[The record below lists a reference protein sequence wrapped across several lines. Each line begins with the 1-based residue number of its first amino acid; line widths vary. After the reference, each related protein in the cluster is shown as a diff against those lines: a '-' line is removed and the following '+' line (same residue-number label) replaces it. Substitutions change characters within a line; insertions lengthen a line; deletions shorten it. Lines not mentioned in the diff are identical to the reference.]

1 MFSQNAKAG
10 FLHPLHLNFRH
21 IRRPLMKEIHELN
34 IPEDLL
40 FAEDHEWARPENE
53 KVRVGI
59 SDYAQDQLGDVV
71 YVELPEVGEVF
82 DKDEPFGSIES
93 VKAVSE
99 LYMPIGGEILEI
111 NNALDDY
118 PDLVNKSP
126 NEEGWLILIKP
137 TDESEIKSLMD
148 KNAYVEMVKGLED

>member
-1 MFSQNAKAG
+1 
-10 FLHPLHLNFRH
+10 
-21 IRRPLMKEIHELN
+21 MKEIHELN
-34 IPEDLL
+34 IPEDFL
-40 FAEDHEWARPENE
+40 FAEDHEWARLENG

-71 YVELPEVGEVF
+71 YVEFPKVGEVV

-111 NNALDDY
+111 NKALEDY

-126 NEEGWLILIKP
+126 NDEGWLILIKP